1 MKKYKYQKPK
11 TTFKINESVTGKP
24 REILLAEMT
33 EKKETPEGIHP
44 AIYTDRREGVLPGFD
59 IRTDRFEIA
68 RETAEKIKTANHK
81 KEAAAA
87 AKSETVPTVENGENN
102 QKTE

>member
-1 MKKYKYQKPK
+1 MKNYQYQKPK
-11 TTFKINESVTGKP
+11 TTFKINESVIGKP

-33 EKKETPEGIHP
+33 ERKETPEGIHP

-68 RETAEKIKTANHK
+68 RETADKITKANHK
-81 KEAAAA
+81 KTAAAT
-87 AKSETVPTVENGENN
+87 AKTETVPTVGTEEND